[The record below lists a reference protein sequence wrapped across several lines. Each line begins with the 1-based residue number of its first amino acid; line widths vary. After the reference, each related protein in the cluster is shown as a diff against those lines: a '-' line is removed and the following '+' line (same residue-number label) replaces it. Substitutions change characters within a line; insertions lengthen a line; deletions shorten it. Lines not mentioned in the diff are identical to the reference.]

1 MTSYLY
7 DQFISMIPG
16 INDIY
21 GRTFRTLRVSLLNHC
36 NLGCVYCV
44 AEGDDSATVTGRATA
59 SLGSPA
65 AGEERAAAVHTA
77 LSVPALLAIIE
88 RLHGQ
93 LGLSTIRLTGG
104 EPLLY
109 RGLVELIAGIRGIG
123 IPDIKLTTNGFLL
136 ERLAAPMKA
145 AGMDSINV
153 SLDAV
158 DEEVFFRM
166 SRRRGSGRIIRGI
179 DAAREAGLEVK
190 INTVVMRGLNDTEIL
205 PLLVLA
211 FSRDLRIRFLE
222 VMAMGHLYETAD
234 KYLFSQ
240 KDILSV
246 IAGSHRFTPLGRTG
260 SATANYWQTESGH
273 VFGIIANESE
283 PFCRDCDRLRLDS
296 EGNIYGCLSSNH
308 PIPLDREE
316 TEGEWHSKLQ
326 EALAQKQALKFTGSE
341 LSMLHIGG

>member
-1 MTSYLY
+1 
-7 DQFISMIPG
+7 MIPV
-16 INDIY
+16 IKDIY

-44 AEGDDSATVTGRATA
+44 AGDDAALKKHNAA
-59 SLGSPA
+59 SGHKNSPQA
-65 AGEERAAAVHTA
+65 P
-77 LSVPALLAIIE
+77 LSVPALLGIIE

-93 LGLSTIRLTGG
+93 LGLGTIRLTGG

-109 RGLVELIAGIRGIG
+109 KDLVELIAGIRSIG

-145 AGMDSINV
+145 AGLESLNV

-158 DEEVFFRM
+158 EEETFFRM
-166 SRRRGSGRIIRGI
+166 SKRHGADRIIRGI
-179 DAAREAGLEVK
+179 DAARRAGLDVK
-190 INTVVMRGLNDTEIL
+190 INTVVMKGMNDSQIL
-205 PLLVLA
+205 PLLDFA
-211 FSRDLRIRFLE
+211 FSRDLRIRYLE
-222 VMAMGHLYETAD
+222 VMAMGHLYETAGQ
-234 KYLFSQ
+234 YLFSQ

-246 IAGSHRFTPLGRTG
+246 IAGRYRITPLGRAG
-260 SATANYWQTESGH
+260 SATANYWQTDDGH
-273 VFGIIANESE
+273 SFGIIANESE

-308 PIPLDREE
+308 PIPLGPDE
-316 TEGEWHSKLQ
+316 TEIEWSEKLQ
-326 EALAQKQALKFTGSE
+326 KALLQKQALRFTGSD